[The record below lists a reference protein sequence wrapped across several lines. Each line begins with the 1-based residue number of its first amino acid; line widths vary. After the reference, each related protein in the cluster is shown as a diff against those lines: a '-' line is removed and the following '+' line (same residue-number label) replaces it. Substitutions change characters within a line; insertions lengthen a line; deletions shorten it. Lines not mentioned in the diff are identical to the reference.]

1 MDTGLLKAFLEVHR
15 TRHFGRAAANLFLSQ
30 SAVSARIRQLEEELG
45 AHLFVRQRKHIELT
59 PAGRKFLAFAENMLN
74 TWNRARQEIA
84 VPEGMQSLLAIAA
97 LPSLW
102 DAFLEDWLRRL
113 PARLPDL
120 ALRADAG
127 DTDSLLRQL
136 QEGTLDLAL
145 LFDPPETGRFQL
157 RELAPLPLLMVS
169 TRAGQGTH
177 EAMREGYVLVDWGTA
192 FAGLHARH
200 FPDLPAPRL
209 RVSVGRLA
217 LAYILE
223 NGGAAYLPEPM
234 VRAELGRGLHAV
246 TDAPVIRKEAYA
258 VHARA
263 SDRREVI
270 EQVIATLLDARV
282 Y

>member
-15 TRHFGRAAANLFLSQ
+15 TRHFGRAAGNLFLSQ

-45 AHLFVRQRKHIELT
+45 THLFVRHRNNIELT
-59 PAGRKFLAFAENMLN
+59 PAGRKFLAFAESMLN
-74 TWNRARQEIA
+74 TWNRARQEIS

-102 DAFLEDWLRRL
+102 DAFLEDWLRQVPRL
-113 PARLPDL
+113 LPEL
-120 ALRADAG
+120 AIRADAG

-145 LFDPPETGRFQL
+145 LFDPPGTAPFQL
-157 RELAPLPLLMVS
+157 REVAPVALVMVA
-169 TRAGQGTH
+169 TQAGRRCA
-177 EAMREGYVLVDWGTA
+177 EAVQEGYVLVDWGTS
-192 FAGLHARH
+192 FASLHARH

-217 LAYILE
+217 LGHILA

-234 VRAELGRGLHAV
+234 VRKLEGTRLFRV
-246 TDAPVIRKEAYA
+246 EDAPVIRKEAYA
-258 VHARA
+258 VYARA
-263 SDRREVI
+263 TDRRGII
-270 EQVIATLLDARV
+270 EQVIDSLDAARV

>member
-1 MDTGLLKAFLEVHR
+1 MDTGLLKAFLEVQR

-30 SAVSARIRQLEEELG
+30 STVSARIRQLEEELG
-45 AHLFVRQRKHIELT
+45 THLFIRQRKHIELT
-59 PAGRKFLAFAENMLN
+59 PAGRKFLAFAENMIN
-74 TWNRARQEIA
+74 TWNRAQQEIS

-102 DAFLEDWLRRL
+102 DAFLEDWLRQL
-113 PARLPDL
+113 PTLLPEL

-145 LFDPPETGRFQL
+145 LFDPPETARFQL
-157 RELAPLPLLMVS
+157 RELAPLPLVLVS
-169 TRAGQGTH
+169 TQAGQASHKALRT
-177 EAMREGYVLVDWGTA
+177 GYVLVDWGTS
-192 FAGLHARH
+192 FAGLHARR

-217 LAYILE
+217 LGYILE

-234 VRAELGRGLHAV
+234 VRGELGRRLF
-246 TDAPVIRKEAYA
+246 PVEDTPIIRKETYA
-258 VHARA
+258 VYARPT
-263 SDRREVI
+263 DRGDVI
-270 EQVIATLLDARV
+270 EQVIDSLPVGRA

>member
-45 AHLFVRQRKHIELT
+45 THLFVRQRKHIELT

-74 TWNRARQEIA
+74 TWNRARQEIS
-84 VPEGMQSLLAIAA
+84 VPEGMRSLLALAA

-113 PARLPDL
+113 PSTLPDL

-157 RELAPLPLLMVS
+157 RELAPLSLVLVS
-169 TRAGQGTH
+169 TRAGQTAR
-177 EAMREGYVLVDWGTA
+177 EATREGYVLVDWGTS

-200 FPDLPAPRL
+200 FPELPAPRL

-217 LAYILE
+217 LGYILE

-234 VRAELGRGLHAV
+234 VRGELGRRLFAV
-246 TDAPVIRKEAYA
+246 EDAPVIRKETYA
-258 VHARA
+258 VHARTT
-263 SDRREVI
+263 DRREAM
-270 EQVIATLLDARV
+270 EQVIGTLLDGGP

>member
-15 TRHFGRAAANLFLSQ
+15 TRHFGRAAGNLFLSQ

-45 AHLFVRQRKHIELT
+45 THLFVRHRNNIELT
-59 PAGRKFLAFAENMLN
+59 PAGRKFLGFAEAMLN
-74 TWNRARQEIA
+74 TWNRARQEISVA
-84 VPEGMQSLLAIAA
+84 EGMQSLLAIAA

-102 DAFLEDWLRRL
+102 DAFLEDWLCQV
-113 PARLPDL
+113 PDILPDL

-136 QEGTLDLAL
+136 QEGTLDLVL
-145 LFDPPETGRFQL
+145 LFDPPGTAQFQL
-157 RELAPLPLLMVS
+157 REVAPVALVMVS
-169 TRAGQGTH
+169 TREGCDCA
-177 EAMREGYVLVDWGTA
+177 AAIREGYVLVDWGTS
-192 FAGLHARH
+192 FASLHARH

-217 LAYILE
+217 LGYLLQ

-234 VRAELGRGLHAV
+234 VRRVEGGRLFRVG
-246 TDAPVIRKEAYA
+246 DAPVIRKEAYA
-258 VHARA
+258 VYAR
-263 SDRREVI
+263 STDRRDAI
-270 EQVIATLLDARV
+270 EQVIDSLDAVRA

>member
-1 MDTGLLKAFLEVHR
+1 MDTGLLKAFLEVQR

-30 SAVSARIRQLEEELG
+30 STVSARIRQLEEELG
-45 AHLFVRQRKHIELT
+45 THLFIRQRKHIELT
-59 PAGRKFLAFAENMLN
+59 PAGRKFLAFAENMIN
-74 TWNRARQEIA
+74 TWNRAQQQIS

-102 DAFLEDWLRRL
+102 DAFLEDWLRQL
-113 PARLPDL
+113 PSLLPEL

-145 LFDPPETGRFQL
+145 LFDPPETARFQL
-157 RELAPLPLLMVS
+157 RELAPLPLVLVS
-169 TRAGQGTH
+169 TQAGQTSH
-177 EAMREGYVLVDWGTA
+177 EALRTGYVLVDWGTS
-192 FAGLHARH
+192 FAGLHARR

-217 LAYILE
+217 LGYILE

-234 VRAELGRGLHAV
+234 VRGELGRRLF
-246 TDAPVIRKEAYA
+246 PVEDTPIIRKETYA
-258 VHARA
+258 VYARPT
-263 SDRREVI
+263 DRGDVI
-270 EQVIATLLDARV
+270 EQVIDSLPFGRT

>member
-1 MDTGLLKAFLEVHR
+1 MDTGLLKAFLEVYR
-15 TRHFGRAAANLFLSQ
+15 TRHFGRAAGNLFLSQ

-45 AHLFVRQRKHIELT
+45 THLFVRNRNNIELT
-59 PAGRKFLAFAENMLN
+59 PAGRKFLGFAENMLN
-74 TWNRARQEIA
+74 TWNRARQEIS

-102 DAFLEDWLRRL
+102 DAFLEDWLRQAPKIL
-113 PARLPDL
+113 PEL

-145 LFDPPETGRFQL
+145 LFDPPGTAQFQL
-157 RELAPLPLLMVS
+157 REVAPVALVMVS
-169 TRAGQGTH
+169 TRDGCTCG
-177 EAMREGYVLVDWGTA
+177 EAVREGYVLVDWGTS

-217 LAYILE
+217 LGHILE

-234 VRAELGRGLHAV
+234 VQKVQEGRLFRV
-246 TDAPVIRKEAYA
+246 EDAPVIRKEAFA
-258 VHARA
+258 VYGRA
-263 SDRREVI
+263 TDRRDII
-270 EQVIATLLDARV
+270 EQVIDSLDATRI